1 MAEGAQLGLEQ
12 QLPVL
17 QQLERVGL
25 FTHHEIRAV
34 VRKTSALEYKLHRR
48 ALSKEHFINFIQY
61 EINFLELIKKRRA
74 RIGYTFKKDEIEY
87 IIINRIHNVFKGATE
102 KWKSDIKLWLSHIAF
117 CKKWNNKLRLS
128 KVFSAMLAIHP
139 DKPALWIMAAKWE
152 LEDRTASESAR
163 HLFLRG
169 LRFHPKSHKLYQEYF
184 RMELMH
190 AEKLQKEKTV
200 LETHRDKSKSAYP
213 KEILQG
219 ELARVVYKNAIEKI
233 PGDAEF
239 HLSLL
244 TIAALFSFTQ
254 ELQREILQDLQTLHT
269 NNATTWD
276 FLARRELEAEP
287 LPLAGVLPRLQA
299 CDVSRREG
307 RCHAVYEEAV
317 CKVPTEAVWK
327 CYITFCL
334 ERFKRKSNN
343 KALREMRQ
351 TKLLSVFERARE
363 SNLFP
368 ETLLPQ
374 WLQLLVDLGK
384 PEEAAR
390 VAMTEARYSSSVQVW
405 VQRLQVL
412 MGLQSNAVNSLCEEA
427 FRQVPPKD
435 SLPLWTLWLDWSEN
449 TNSQEEIEAI
459 YQKALL
465 SPIKPVSVAVK
476 EKYLDWAHR
485 TAGYRGAKR
494 VFNSLR
500 ESRPFSLEFFR
511 KMIEIE
517 KEQEACKMLQL
528 REVYERALREFG
540 STDADLWLD
549 YIWEEHSHPHGQPC
563 NVGKLHWRAM
573 QALQGEGVEH
583 FVTQYTLLQT
593 GHLEQE

>member
-102 KWKSDIKLWLSHIAF
+102 KWKVRPVIWYVCVCICLSV
-117 CKKWNNKLRLS
+117 LS

-200 LETHRDKSKSAYP
+200 LETHRD

-343 KALREMRQ
+343 KALREMVSNKESTAAQEQFRSI
-351 TKLLSVFERARE
+351 TCLSVC
-363 SNLFP
+363 LF
-368 ETLLPQ
+368 Q
-374 WLQLLVDLGK
+374 LQLLVDLGK

-405 VQRLQVL
+405 VQRLQLLIAEQGVAS
-412 MGLQSNAVNSLCEEA
+412 GLSGQCCSYTHYLPLS
-427 FRQVPPKD
+427 QD

>member
-117 CKKWNNKLRLS
+117 CKKWTERWHGC
-128 KVFSAMLAIHP
+128 VFYTFLITYF
-139 DKPALWIMAAKWE
+139 PALWIMAAKWE

-190 AEKLQKEKTV
+190 AEKLQKEKT
-200 LETHRDKSKSAYP
+200 SKSAYP

-343 KALREMRQ
+343 KALREMEQFRSI
-351 TKLLSVFERARE
+351 TCLSVC
-363 SNLFP
+363 LF
-368 ETLLPQ
+368 Q
-374 WLQLLVDLGK
+374 LQLLVDLGK

-427 FRQVPPKD
+427 FRQVPPKVE
-435 SLPLWTLWLDWSEN
+435 LL
-449 TNSQEEIEAI
+449 I
-459 YQKALL
+459 KALL

>member
-25 FTHHEIRAV
+25 FTHHEI
-34 VRKTSALEYKLHRR
+34 RKTSALEYKLHRR

-343 KALREMRQ
+343 KALREMAQEQFRSI
-351 TKLLSVFERARE
+351 TCLSVC
-363 SNLFP
+363 LF
-368 ETLLPQ
+368 Q
-374 WLQLLVDLGK
+374 LQLLVDLGK

-427 FRQVPPKD
+427 FRQVPPKVE
-435 SLPLWTLWLDWSEN
+435 LLIAE
-449 TNSQEEIEAI
+449 QG
-459 YQKALL
+459 KALL

>member
-102 KWKSDIKLWLSHIAF
+102 KWKVRPVIWYVCVCICLWHG
-117 CKKWNNKLRLS
+117 C
-128 KVFSAMLAIHP
+128 VFYTFLITYF
-139 DKPALWIMAAKWE
+139 PALWIMAAKWE

-343 KALREMRQ
+343 KALQ

-459 YQKALL
+459 YQVSLV
-465 SPIKPVSVAVK
+465 PVSVAVK

-540 STDADLWLD
+540 STDAGNDSLSNQW
-549 YIWEEHSHPHGQPC
+549 HQPPT
-563 NVGKLHWRAM
+563 RAAM
-573 QALQGEGVEH
+573 QCGEAALESHAGAAGRGRGTLCDSVHTPPDRTFGAGVSDH
-583 FVTQYTLLQT
+583 
-593 GHLEQE
+593 